1 MESFVQNIANVFGL
15 KCENITKEKF
25 GYKCNIA
32 GGENAAKIQKL
43 AYTQT
48 NINNILFQHE
58 IKTCLMREGFSNIDS
73 FFVTETGLPYHRQGG
88 DIFTIS
94 QSPKCKEKADFTKKD
109 DFLKIIKHVADMHV
123 FLKNINLGSFVPSQ
137 RKAITEP
144 SKAISFLAAQKKRL
158 LKGGK
163 FSEFDM
169 LFLKSYDIFVSQITS
184 FEALDKSVLDKDIYI
199 CHNLLKEENI
209 YIDSEHKPFFKNFS
223 NTSQRHYFYD
233 LTYLIKRLLKVS
245 NGAEMPLD
253 EVLQEYEKANP
264 AEAFDE
270 DTKNFFMTLL
280 LYPDK
285 FIKLSLDYYNKKRNF
300 TPKSYLRRM
309 EECIERNQTL
319 LGYLGFG
326 AC

>member
-1 MESFVQNIANVFGL
+1 VESFVQNIANVFGL

-25 GYKCNIA
+25 GYICDIA
-32 GGENAAKIQKL
+32 GNENTAKIQKL

-58 IKTCLMREGFSNIDS
+58 IKTRLMGEGFGNIDS

-94 QSPKCKEKADFTKKD
+94 RNPKCKEKADFTKKD
-109 DFLKIIKHVADMHV
+109 DFLKIIEHVANMHI
-123 FLKNINLGSFVPSQ
+123 FLKNINLDSFMPPQ
-137 RKAITEP
+137 RKTLTEP
-144 SKAISFLAAQKKRL
+144 GKAMSFLTAQKKRL
-158 LKGGK
+158 LKGGR

-184 FEALDKSVLDKDIYI
+184 FEALDKGILEKDIYI

-209 YIDSEHKPFFKNFS
+209 YIESGHKPFFKNFS

-245 NGAEMPLD
+245 NGVDMPMS

-264 AEAFDE
+264 SEVFDE
-270 DTKNFFMTLL
+270 ITKNFFIALL

-285 FIKLSLDYYNKKRNF
+285 FIRLSLDYYNKKRNF
-300 TPKSYLRRM
+300 TPKSYLTRM

-319 LGYLGFG
+319 LTYLCFE
-326 AC
+326 C